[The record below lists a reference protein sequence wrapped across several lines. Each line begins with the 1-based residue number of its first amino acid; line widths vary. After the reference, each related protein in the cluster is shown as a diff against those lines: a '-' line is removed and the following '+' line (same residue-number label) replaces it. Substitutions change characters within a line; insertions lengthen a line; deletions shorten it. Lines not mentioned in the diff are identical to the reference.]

1 MTAPLYDPARETY
14 DAATQARIDALLV
27 GVVDPH
33 VHTGPSIAT
42 RALDHLEYAQ
52 DASKAGFAAV
62 VTKDH
67 DYAGVMTAWMIHKH
81 HPELTTKVY
90 SSIVLNNVVGGLNPY
105 AVEHTA
111 AMGGKIC
118 WLPTLTAENHLR
130 WEKKAGWVHPATTTK
145 IRPASAVPVTDAN
158 GALLDATKEI
168 IDICA
173 RADMA
178 LASGH
183 LHVSETWKIFEEG
196 KRRGLKRMIVTHPEE
211 IVDASLNDV
220 KGLAA
225 MGAFIEHSVGFF
237 LEGSKFKVAEAADLV
252 RQIEAAGVDSTIL
265 ASDLGQAGKGSFH
278 PIEGFRRAIKICID
292 AGYSDEAI
300 RKMTSTNAARAIG
313 VEADV
318 AAARARA

>member
-1 MTAPLYDPARETY
+1 MTTEPLYDPARETY
-14 DAATQARIDALLV
+14 DAATEARIAALLV
-27 GVVDPH
+27 GVVDSH

-42 RALDHLEYAQ
+42 RALDHLEYAE
-52 DASKAGFAAV
+52 DASKAGFAAI

-67 DYAGVMTAWMIHKH
+67 DYSGVMTAWMIHKH

-111 AMGGKIC
+111 AMGGKVC

-130 WEKKAGWVHPATTTK
+130 WEKSSGWAHPATTTK
-145 IRPASAVPVTDAN
+145 IRPASAVPVVRN
-158 GALLDATKEI
+158 GQLLDEVKEI

-173 RADMA
+173 RSGMA

-183 LHVSETWKIFEEG
+183 LHITETWMVFEEG
-196 KRRGLKRMIVTHPEE
+196 RKRGLKRMILTHPEE
-211 IVDASLNDV
+211 IVGASLEDV
-220 KGLAA
+220 RGLAA
-225 MGAFIEHSVGFF
+225 LGVLVEHSVGFF
-237 LEGSKFKVAEAADLV
+237 LEGSKFKVAEPTDLV
-252 RQIEAAGVDSTIL
+252 AQIEAAGVDATIL

-292 AGYSDEAI
+292 HGYSDADI
-300 RKMTSTNAARAIG
+300 RKMVSTNAARVLGI
-313 VEADV
+313 EADLP
-318 AAARARA
+318 AAA

>member
-1 MTAPLYDPARETY
+1 MTPTPLYDPARETY
-14 DAATQARIDALLV
+14 DPATEKRIESLLV

-42 RALDHLEYAQ
+42 RALDHLEYAR
-52 DASKAGFAAV
+52 DASKAGFAAI

-67 DYAGVMTAWMIHKH
+67 DYSGVMTAWMIHKH
-81 HPELTTKVY
+81 HPELRTRVY

-130 WEKKAGWVHPATTTK
+130 WEKSSGWVHPATTTK
-145 IRPASAVPVTDAN
+145 IRPASAVPVTKN
-158 GALLDATKEI
+158 GALLDEVKDI

-173 RADMA
+173 RSGMA

-183 LHVSETWKIFEEG
+183 LHISETWMVFEEAR
-196 KRRGLKRMIVTHPEE
+196 KRGLKRMILTHPEE
-211 IVDASLNDV
+211 IVGASLGDV
-220 KGLAA
+220 RGLADL
-225 MGAFIEHSVGFF
+225 GVFVEHSVGFF
-237 LEGSKFKVAEAADLV
+237 LEGSKFKVAEPADLV
-252 RQIEAAGVDSTIL
+252 AQIEAAGVDSTIL
-265 ASDLGQAGKGSFH
+265 ASDLGQVGKGSFH

-292 AGYSDEAI
+292 AGYSDKDI
-300 RKMTSTNAARAIG
+300 RKMVSTNAARAIG
-313 VEADV
+313 IEVDLPP
-318 AAARARA
+318 AA